1 MYKNLIF
8 LHLTYTNMNKT
19 FRKLG
24 GAILCL
30 AALSMTSCDIVG
42 VPDNASAKFIVK
54 LNTEDLLL
62 APGEW
67 AVRASSNATATTTY
81 TSSDATIA
89 TVDATGRVTAVAEG
103 ECVITVAT
111 PYLATKTIEGDEIL
125 STATASFRVIVK
137 KKAGTISFAETAISK
152 LPTDDAFTNA
162 LTKVGDG
169 TVSYASSKTDVAT
182 VNASTG
188 EVTIVG
194 PGETTITATVTDG
207 AVYSYATKTASYTL
221 TVGAPGV
228 GANSSFGAGSDPLA
242 NN

>member
-1 MYKNLIF
+1 
-8 LHLTYTNMNKT
+8 
-19 FRKLG
+19 
-24 GAILCL
+24 
-30 AALSMTSCDIVG
+30 MTSCDVIG
-42 VPDNASAKFIVK
+42 VPDNASGKYVVK
-54 LNTEDLLL
+54 INTEDMVL
-62 APGEW
+62 APGET
-67 AVRASSNATATTTY
+67 ASRPSTNATATTTY
-81 TSSDATIA
+81 TSSDPAVA
-89 TVDATGRVTAVAEG
+89 TVDNAGRVTAVAEG
-103 ECVITVAT
+103 TCVITVST

-152 LPTDDAFTNA
+152 LSTDDAFTNA

-221 TVGAPGV
+221 TVGALGV